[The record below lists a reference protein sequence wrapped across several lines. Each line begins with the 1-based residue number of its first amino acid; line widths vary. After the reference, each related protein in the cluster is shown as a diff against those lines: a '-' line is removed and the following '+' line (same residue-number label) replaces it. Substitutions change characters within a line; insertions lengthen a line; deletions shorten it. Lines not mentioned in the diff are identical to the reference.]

1 MAENDA
7 RKRDALTF
15 SITAQVRKSAA
26 SCRFV
31 DEFRASGEHAEK
43 RAKVIA
49 ALRSG
54 QMLEE
59 AGLEPVL
66 AFLDTEGFENL
77 NVRERQLLV
86 LARLQDFMGVN
97 PHTAPVAVPVE
108 VVAQPPSA
116 QEQQAEEPETQ
127 QQATSEKPDEK
138 PPAEPP
144 VADKKPNPMLA
155 NFASK
160 LSG

>member
-15 SITAQVRKSAA
+15 SITAQVRKSTA

-54 QMLEE
+54 QMLDE

-66 AFLDTEGFENL
+66 AFLDTEGFEKL
-77 NVRERQLLV
+77 NVRERQLLI
-86 LARLQDFMGVN
+86 LARLQDFMGVS
-97 PHTAPVAVPVE
+97 PHSDPVAVPV
-108 VVAQPPSA
+108 AAPQPPA
-116 QEQQAEEPETQ
+116 LEPQEAEQEPQPQT
-127 QQATSEKPDEK
+127 ATVKQVDA

-144 VADKKPNPMLA
+144 AAEKKPASPMLA
-155 NFASK
+155 NYANK